1 MDYPTNGPGQGGP
14 TNGTSN
20 PTMDANEVATNV
32 REYAEDAAESLNMM
46 MERGK
51 EMVVRYPILSV
62 AGAVAAGYLFARF
75 VARRR

>member
-1 MDYPTNGPGQGGP
+1 MDYPNNGPGQGAG
-14 TNGTSN
+14 NGASN
-20 PTMDANEVATNV
+20 PSMDASEAAANV
-32 REYAEDAAESLNMM
+32 REYAEDAAESFNAM

-51 EMVVRYPILSV
+51 DMVVRYPILSV